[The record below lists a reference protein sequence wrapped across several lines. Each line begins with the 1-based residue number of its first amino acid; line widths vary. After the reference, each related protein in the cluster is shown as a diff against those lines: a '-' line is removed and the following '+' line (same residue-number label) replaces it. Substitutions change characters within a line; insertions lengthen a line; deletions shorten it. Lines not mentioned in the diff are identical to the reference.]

1 MRKIALF
8 ALLGLTAAQC
18 TYDPKIESLF
28 TQMEPTKIGIGFQND
43 LSYDKDFNVFN
54 YRNFYNG
61 GGVAVG
67 DINNDGYVDL
77 YFTANQTSNKLYLN
91 NGDWTFT
98 DITDASGT
106 NGQQAWSTGAA
117 MADVNGDGWL
127 DIYVANSGDIKG
139 DSRANELF
147 LNNGDN
153 TFTEAAE
160 AWGVA
165 DQGLSTHGVFF
176 DYDRDGDLDLYV
188 LNNSY
193 RAIGSFNLQKSSR
206 EIRDPEGGDKLYR
219 NEGDHFTDVSEAAG
233 IMGSEIGFG
242 LGTTVGD
249 VNGDGWLDIYISND
263 FFEKDYL
270 YINQGNGTFSE
281 ELEQHM
287 RHTSFASMGADMADI
302 NNDGA
307 PDLFVT
313 DMLPQGVRRLNQ
325 TTTFENWDVYQGK
338 LDWGYYHQFNRNML
352 HLNTEDGDFI
362 EIGQLSGVEATDWSW
377 GALIA
382 DLDNDG
388 WRDLYI
394 SNGIAHDLTDQDY
407 INYISNEEVM
417 RSIVTEEGVN
427 YKELIDLMP
436 TTRIPNYAYK
446 NVAGGYK
453 FVDQAKEWGL
463 SVPSHSNGS
472 VYADLDNDGDLDLVV
487 NNVNQAP
494 FIWRNNAETIHP
506 ENHSIQIELR
516 EGGKMSIG
524 AKVYA
529 YAEGNRFYAENVPM
543 KGFQSSVDPRIHIGL
558 GAHATLDSLIVVWGN
573 EDRTVR
579 TNVPADQLYTIVRD
593 ELAAG
598 MGLKKDHKAG
608 YLTMN
613 STYGGRTETP
623 FSQFNEERLIPQMT
637 TTEGARLAMADVNG
651 DGYMDFFQCGSTD
664 QPGQL
669 FFGSDWYGFEES
681 IRTPFIQHAACED
694 TDAQFFDYDGDG
706 DLDLYV
712 ASGAMEAENGSDAL
726 VDRIYKNDGRGHF
739 TYDANA
745 LPALPLRTSSIA
757 IADFDGDGLEDVFVA
772 VRGVKGRYGMP
783 GNSLFYKNYGNGV
796 LRNERLTSRGFERIG
811 MMTDCE
817 AGDIDGDGDPD
828 LVAVGDWQ
836 GIRIWINDGGRF
848 AERTL
853 EAGFNYS
860 QGLWNTVRLEDL
872 DGDGALDIVAGNL
885 GENCRLEAT
894 PDKPM
899 VLFVN
904 DFDAN
909 SYSDPILC
917 SYWGDTL
924 FPRVLRHNLISQLPY
939 LKKEN
944 LKYADYA
951 GKSVFEVFDT
961 TQLERSALLQV
972 QTLRTTCFYNNGNG
986 VFTHAPLPIQAQI
999 APVYGIDVL
1008 DVNGDGLKDLV
1019 LGGNLHEV
1027 QPEWGRYDGS
1037 RGSVLINEGN
1047 RTWRPLTPSQ
1057 SGLNIDGQVRDI
1069 VHYKRDG
1076 ETFILFSKVDGP
1088 LEEYKLSN

>member
-98 DITDASGT
+98 DITDASET

-147 LNNGDN
+147 INNGDN

-270 YINQGNGTFSE
+270 YINQGNGTFIE

-417 RSIVTEEGVN
+417 RSIVTDEGVN

-529 YAEGNRFYAENVPM
+529 YAEGDRFYAENVPM

-579 TNVPADQLYTIVRD
+579 TNVPADQLYTIARD

-598 MGLKKDHKAG
+598 MGLKKDRKTG

-669 FFGSDWYGFEES
+669 FFGSDWYGFEQD
-681 IRTPFIQHAACED
+681 IDAPFVQHAECED
-694 TDAQFFDYDGDG
+694 TDAKFFDYDGDG

-783 GNSLFYKNYGNGV
+783 GNSLFYKNYGDGV